1 MAAVIVYWPNQHEL
15 LVSTPLQGGPLN
27 ITIKNKSLNNDSPDG
42 PKTAKQQKHRKTE
55 RPTTHQASSP
65 QVVRREHSDTIRPEV
80 DHLSTKNNSVAIA
93 TSTRSDAKAQ
103 TGKNKSAAD
112 NQVQKTARLNNNMID
127 YLSSEFKVRF
137 KYPVL
142 ARKRGW
148 QGEVL
153 LNLDIN
159 RHGKIARV
167 AIQRSSGYLILDHNA
182 VKTFEL
188 IGEIS
193 PILAQQLFG
202 DHHLSI
208 PVVYQLTGS

>member
-1 MAAVIVYWPNQHEL
+1 MAAVMVYWPSQHEL
-15 LVSTPLQGGPLN
+15 VVSTGLHGSPLKIS
-27 ITIKNKSLNNDSPDG
+27 ITEHSNSR
-42 PKTAKQQKHRKTE
+42 KTAPKQREPQTD
-55 RPTTHQASSP
+55 PGAQTASSP
-65 QVVRREHSDTIRPEV
+65 KILRQKNSDTVKPEMEHPV
-80 DHLSTKNNSVAIA
+80 NKDKSVAIKHNIRPD
-93 TSTRSDAKAQ
+93 TKAQ
-103 TGKNKSAAD
+103 TSSNESAPD
-112 NQVQKTARLNNNMID
+112 DQVQKTARLNNNMID
-127 YLSSEFKVRF
+127 YLNSEFKVRF

-159 RHGKIARV
+159 RHGRIARV

-193 PILAQQLFG
+193 PILSKQLFG